1 MRTKEEEAHR
11 FQFRNIEP
19 YFGECLNTLILC
31 LQVELSN
38 AKAEL
43 RILEVFYHKIYKV
56 TCINLRQS
64 Y

>member
-1 MRTKEEEAHR
+1 MTTKEAEACR
-11 FQFRNIEP
+11 FHFRNIEP
-19 YFGECLNTLILC
+19 YFGECLNVFIVC
-31 LQVELSN
+31 IQVELSN

-56 TCINLRQS
+56 TCIKLRRS